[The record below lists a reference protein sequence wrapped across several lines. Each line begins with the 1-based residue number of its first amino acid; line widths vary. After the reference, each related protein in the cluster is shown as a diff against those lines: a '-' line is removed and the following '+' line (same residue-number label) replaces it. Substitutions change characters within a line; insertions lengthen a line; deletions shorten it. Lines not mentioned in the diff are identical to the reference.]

1 MAENQTDCCYLSQTN
16 MPTTVNIASL
26 ASSEMFP

>member
-16 MPTTVNIASL
+16 MK
-26 ASSEMFP
+26 